1 MAKQDGSR
9 AIEELSKQIAEAIA
23 DHLAD
28 QVAAFLIDRSA
39 MKAMMILREKAKQC
53 IEDRDA
59 PRIKPEFIKQ
69 VLDYVWEDS
78 KMLRDKDMAQIIHG
92 LNLAEKEDD
101 AQHASST
108 GMWRNCY

>member
-1 MAKQDGSR
+1 MAKQDGSK

-69 VLDYVWEDS
+69 VLDYVWEES
-78 KMLRDKDMAQIIHG
+78 KMLRDKDMAQIVHG
-92 LNLAEKEDD
+92 LDLAEKEHD

-108 GMWRNCY
+108 GMWKNAY